1 MRPTY
6 GATEVAR
13 SAQSPAFLSSYP
25 GGSAIET
32 SCCSGSIIC
41 NGGVWVLLIVLLYA
55 FLRMQPLLGTMG
67 MIVCLPNLNM
77 EAVTNCLSQM
87 VGAFQIERGREF
99 ITQYFC
105 ITDWDV
111 RSIDN
116 LFYCRLC
123 RVAFSLC
130 KIMAG
135 SRCFSHF
142 VQIAAV

>member
-1 MRPTY
+1 M
-6 GATEVAR
+6 
-13 SAQSPAFLSSYP
+13 
-25 GGSAIET
+25 
-32 SCCSGSIIC
+32 
-41 NGGVWVLLIVLLYA
+41 GV
-55 FLRMQPLLGTMG
+55 
-67 MIVCLPNLNM
+67 IVCLLNLNI

-116 LFYCRLC
+116 LSYCRVC
-123 RVAFSLC
+123 RMVFSLG

-135 SRCFSHF
+135 CRRFSHF
-142 VQIAAV
+142 V

>member
-1 MRPTY
+1 MGHRGSQICTISCIALQLK
-6 GATEVAR
+6 GNSAT
-13 SAQSPAFLSSYP
+13 
-25 GGSAIET
+25 ET
-32 SCCSGSIIC
+32 SCLGGSIIC
-41 NGGVWVLLIVLLYA
+41 NRGVLVLLIVLLYA
-55 FLRMQPLLGTMG
+55 FLQMQPLLGTMG
-67 MIVCLPNLNM
+67 VIVCLLNLNI

-111 RSIDN
+111 RSIGN
-116 LFYCRLC
+116 LCHC
-123 RVAFSLC
+123 RVCSMLFFFPT

-135 SRCFSHF
+135 TRRFSHF